1 MPEPTWLAVVD
12 FEGFYEVSD
21 FGLVR
26 SITRKGIGTR
36 GVRGRVLSP
45 FPDKAGY
52 LKVNLAKNGK
62 TVTRRVH
69 QLVLEAFTDP
79 CPPGMEVRHYPDP
92 DKSNNALG
100 NLSYGTKS
108 RNTLDQVEHG
118 THREARKDSCPTCH
132 GPYKVHQRGKTK
144 GKRYCPACGNANRR
158 KRQEHAPMV
167 R

>member
-1 MPEPTWLAVVD
+1 VNEPTWLPVTG
-12 FEGFYEVSD
+12 FEGYYEVSR

-26 SITRKGIGTR
+26 SVTRKGVGRR
-36 GVRGRVLSP
+36 GVRGRILKP
-45 FPDKAGY
+45 FPDDAGY
-52 LKVNLAKNGK
+52 LKVNLAKDGK

-69 QLVLEAFTDP
+69 QLVMESFAEP

-92 DKSNNALG
+92 DKSNNALT

-118 THREARKDSCPTCH
+118 THKEARKERCPTCS
-132 GPYKVHQRGKTK
+132 GPYSVHQRGKTK

-158 KRQEHAPMV
+158 ARSQPAG
-167 R
+167 